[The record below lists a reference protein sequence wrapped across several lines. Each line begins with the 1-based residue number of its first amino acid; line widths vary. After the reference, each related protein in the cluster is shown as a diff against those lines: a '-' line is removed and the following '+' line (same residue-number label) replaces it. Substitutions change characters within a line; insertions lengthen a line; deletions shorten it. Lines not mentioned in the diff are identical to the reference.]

1 MQICLCESLAV
12 VLPRPDSDTLKFL
25 HQGGHLCSF
34 CAGQTL
40 YAEEHERILSPSQA
54 KITRRLAQRAARRD
68 RTLAVTYSLSLALAY
83 GILVIDSQG
92 ALPRLPFS

>member
-1 MQICLCESLAV
+1 MV
-12 VLPRPDSDTLKFL
+12 RPPTELDTLKPL
-25 HQGGHLCSF
+25 HQGSHLCLF
-34 CAGQTL
+34 FAGQTL

-68 RTLAVTYSLSLALAY
+68 RTLAVTYSLSLAVAY